1 MKTKITGVI
10 TLIIFLAV
18 LVAAVIESFL
28 AVLFLG
34 LFLIASVLGVSF
46 YSRMQEQETVINTL
60 IETLIVSTKIK
71 EQELLLKSM
80 NINTN
85 NDEE

>member
-1 MKTKITGVI
+1 MKTKITGAL
-10 TLIIFLAV
+10 TLIIFLTV

-28 AVLFLG
+28 AVLFLV

-46 YSRMQEQETVINTL
+46 YSRMQEQKTVINTL

-80 NINTN
+80 NIKTN

>member
-1 MKTKITGVI
+1 MKTKITGAL
-10 TLIIFLAV
+10 TLIIFLVV

-28 AVLFLG
+28 AVLFFF
-34 LFLIASVLGVSF
+34 LFITAFVLGVSF
-46 YSRMQEQETVINTL
+46 YSRMQEQKTVINTL

-80 NINTN
+80 NIKTN

>member
-1 MKTKITGVI
+1 MKTKITGAI

-28 AVLFLG
+28 AVLFLV
-34 LFLIASVLGVSF
+34 LFLIVSVLGVSF
-46 YSRMQEQETVINTL
+46 YSRMQEQKTVINTL
-60 IETLIVSTKIK
+60 IETLIASTKIK

>member
-1 MKTKITGVI
+1 MKTKITGTI

-28 AVLFLG
+28 AVLFFL
-34 LFLIASVLGVSF
+34 LFIIASVLGVSF
-46 YSRMQEQETVINTL
+46 YSRMQEQKTVINTL

>member
-1 MKTKITGVI
+1 MKNKITGAI
-10 TLIIFLAV
+10 TLIIFLTV

-28 AVLFLG
+28 AVLFLA

-46 YSRMQEQETVINTL
+46 YSRMQEQKTVINTL

-80 NINTN
+80 NIKTN

>member
-28 AVLFLG
+28 AVLFLV
-34 LFLIASVLGVSF
+34 LFLIVSVLGVSF
-46 YSRMQEQETVINTL
+46 YSRMQEQKTVINTL

-80 NINTN
+80 NIKTNT
-85 NDEE
+85 DEE

>member
-1 MKTKITGVI
+1 MKTNITGAI

-28 AVLFLG
+28 AVLFLV
-34 LFLIASVLGVSF
+34 LLLIVSVLSVSF
-46 YSRMQEQETVINTL
+46 YSRIQEQKTVINTL

-71 EQELLLKSM
+71 ERELLLKSM
-80 NINTN
+80 NIKTN

>member
-1 MKTKITGVI
+1 MKTKITGAI

-28 AVLFLG
+28 AVLFLV
-34 LFLIASVLGVSF
+34 LLLIASVLGVSF
-46 YSRMQEQETVINTL
+46 YSRMQEQKTVINTL

-80 NINTN
+80 NIKTN
-85 NDEE
+85 NDED

>member
-1 MKTKITGVI
+1 MKTKITGAI

-28 AVLFLG
+28 AVLVHV

-46 YSRMQEQETVINTL
+46 YSRMQEQKTVINTL

-80 NINTN
+80 NIKTN